1 MSVSEELM
9 LRLWPVPTSCAETRH
24 AMRDFCERSNIANLA
39 DDAELLASEIATNA
53 IVHSATLIT
62 VLAVVRGGELVVT
75 VSDDGHM
82 RPVVRS
88 MHDDTESGRGM
99 HVVDELA
106 GAWGVTPRDFGKT
119 VWFAF
124 PRCPGDPGCMRWHGC
139 ASVDRWI

>member
-24 AMRDFCERSNIANLA
+24 AMRDFCERSHVSELA
-39 DDAELLASEIATNA
+39 DDAELLASEIVTNA

-62 VLAVVRGGELVVT
+62 VLAVVRGRELVVT
-75 VSDDGHM
+75 VSDDVHV

-88 MHDDTESGRGM
+88 MDNSTESGRGM
-99 HVVDELA
+99 HVVAELA

-119 VWFAF
+119 VWFRL
-124 PRCPGDPGCMRWHGC
+124 P
-139 ASVDRWI
+139 